1 LKETDFY
8 FQGKKTMGIE
18 ALARM
23 DFSQILSENY
33 KNLTKSEKQIADY
46 LRNHQDE
53 AAFLSAGEL
62 ADRLELSEAT
72 LVRFA
77 RSLGFDSY
85 PAMRELLQENF
96 RNRVTH
102 SARLRSRLDDLR
114 EAGDIFERL
123 VVSEIDYMSQSLE
136 SVNREA
142 LHQAVS
148 LMEQRK
154 RIYIFGLGPSIS
166 LVELM
171 RIRLERFGHQ
181 VVTLTTTG
189 REFLEP
195 LLSMTENDLLF
206 VICFFNVTPA
216 LELVLDYARDTNCP
230 VIMLT
235 DTLSSMISGRAT
247 VVLSAKRGPVSGFH
261 SLVVPMTII
270 NSLLLAMGGEESG
283 VMENLDKLDQ
293 LRARYKKYS
302 NSST

>member
-1 LKETDFY
+1 MDAKTLAPVDF
-8 FQGKKTMGIE
+8 G
-18 ALARM
+18 
-23 DFSQILSENY
+23 QILSENY

-46 LRNHQDE
+46 LRNNQEE

-62 ADRLELSEAT
+62 ADRLDLSEAT

-77 RSLGFDSY
+77 RSLGFESY
-85 PAMRELLQENF
+85 PAMREVLQENF
-96 RNRVTH
+96 RRRVTH
-102 SARLRSRLDDLR
+102 STRLRSRLDDLR
-114 EAGDIFERL
+114 EVGDIFERL
-123 VVSEIDYMSQSLE
+123 VVSEMDYMTQSLE

-142 LHQAVS
+142 FHQAVG
-148 LMEQRK
+148 LMEGRK
-154 RIYIFGLGPSIS
+154 RIYIFGLGPSVS

-195 LLSMTENDLLF
+195 LLSMTEHDLLF

-216 LELVLDYARDTNCP
+216 LELVLDYARDANCP

-235 DTLSSMISGRAT
+235 DTLASIIGDKAT

-293 LRARYKKYS
+293 LRERYKKYS
-302 NSST
+302 ISSI

>member
-1 LKETDFY
+1 MDVET
-8 FQGKKTMGIE
+8 
-18 ALARM
+18 LARM

-46 LRNHQDE
+46 LRKNQDE
-53 AAFLSAGEL
+53 SAFLSAGEL
-62 ADRLELSEAT
+62 AARLDLSEAT

-85 PAMRELLQENF
+85 PAMREVLQENF
-96 RNRVTH
+96 RRRVTH

-123 VVSEIDYMSQSLE
+123 VVSEMDYMTQSLE
-136 SVNREA
+136 SVSREA

-148 LMEQRK
+148 LMEDRR
-154 RIYIFGLGPSIS
+154 RIYIFGLGPSVS

-195 LLSMTENDLLF
+195 LLSMTEQDLLF
-206 VICFFNVTPA
+206 VICFFDVSPA
-216 LELVLDYARDTNCP
+216 LELSLDYARDINCP

-235 DTLSSMISGRAT
+235 DTLGSIIGDKAT
-247 VVLSAKRGPVSGFH
+247 VVLSARRGPVSGFH

>member
-1 LKETDFY
+1 METKLQTPVDF
-8 FQGKKTMGIE
+8 G
-18 ALARM
+18 
-23 DFSQILSENY
+23 QIISETY

-46 LRNHQDE
+46 LRKNQE
-53 AAFLSAGEL
+53 ESAFLSAGEL
-62 ADRLELSEAT
+62 ASRLDVCEAT

-85 PAMRELLQENF
+85 PAMREMLQENF
-96 RNRVTH
+96 RRRVTH
-102 SARLRSRLDDLR
+102 SVRLRSRLDDLR

-123 VVSEIDYMSQSLE
+123 VVSEMDYMTQSLE

-142 LHQAVS
+142 LHQAVD
-148 LMEQRK
+148 LMKSRK
-154 RIYIFGLGPSIS
+154 RIYIWGLGPSIS

-181 VVTLTTTG
+181 VIPLTTTG

-195 LLSMTENDLLF
+195 LVSMTENDLLF
-206 VICFFNVTPA
+206 MICFFDVTPA
-216 LELVLDYARDTNCP
+216 LELLLDYARDTKCP

-235 DTLSSMISGRAT
+235 DTLGSIIGDKAS

-283 VMENLDKLDQ
+283 VMENLDNLDQ
-293 LRARYKKYS
+293 LRERFKKYS
-302 NSST
+302 NRST

>member
-1 LKETDFY
+1 MEA
-8 FQGKKTMGIE
+8 E
-18 ALARM
+18 ALTRA
-23 DFSQILSENY
+23 DFGQILSLNY

-46 LRNHQDE
+46 LRKNQDE
-53 AAFLSAGEL
+53 SAFLSAAEL
-62 ADRLELSEAT
+62 ANRLDLSEAT

-85 PAMRELLQENF
+85 PAMREVLQENF
-96 RNRVTH
+96 RRRVTH

-123 VVSEIDYMSQSLE
+123 VVSEMDYMAQSLE
-136 SVNREA
+136 SVDREA
-142 LHQAVS
+142 FHQAVH
-148 LMEQRK
+148 LMEGRK
-154 RIYIFGLGPSIS
+154 RIYIFGLGPSMS

-195 LLSMTENDLLF
+195 LLSMTEHDLLF
-206 VICFFNVTPA
+206 VICFFDVTPA
-216 LELVLDYARDTNCP
+216 LELTLDYARDMRCP

-235 DTLSSMISGRAT
+235 DTLGSMIGEKAT
-247 VVLSAKRGPVSGFH
+247 VVVSAKRGPVSGFH

-270 NSLLLAMGGEESG
+270 NALLLAMGGEENG
-283 VMENLDKLDQ
+283 VMEKLDKLDQ
-293 LRARYKKYS
+293 LRERFKKY
-302 NSST
+302 NNPST

>member
-1 LKETDFY
+1 MDVES
-8 FQGKKTMGIE
+8 
-18 ALARM
+18 LARM

-46 LRNHQDE
+46 LRKNQDE
-53 AAFLSAGEL
+53 SAFLSAGEL
-62 ADRLELSEAT
+62 AARLDLSEAT

-85 PAMRELLQENF
+85 PAMREVLQENF
-96 RNRVTH
+96 RRRVTH

-123 VVSEIDYMSQSLE
+123 VVSEMDYMTQSLE
-136 SVNREA
+136 SVSREA

-148 LMEQRK
+148 LMEDRR
-154 RIYIFGLGPSIS
+154 RIYIFGLGPSVS

-195 LLSMTENDLLF
+195 LLSMTEQDLLF
-206 VICFFNVTPA
+206 VICFFDVSPA
-216 LELVLDYARDTNCP
+216 LELSLDYARDINCP

-235 DTLSSMISGRAT
+235 DTLGSIIGDKAT
-247 VVLSAKRGPVSGFH
+247 VVLSARRGPVSGFH

>member
-1 LKETDFY
+1 METGTFSRADF
-8 FQGKKTMGIE
+8 G
-18 ALARM
+18 
-23 DFSQILSENY
+23 QILSENY

-46 LRNHQDE
+46 LRKNQE
-53 AAFLSAGEL
+53 ESAFLSAGEL
-62 ADRLELSEAT
+62 ANRLGLSEAT

-77 RSLGFDSY
+77 RSLGFESY
-85 PAMRELLQENF
+85 PAMREVLQENF
-96 RNRVTH
+96 RLRVTH

-123 VVSEIDYMSQSLE
+123 VVSEIDYMTQSLE
-136 SVNREA
+136 SVDREA
-142 LHQAVS
+142 LHRAVR
-148 LMEQRK
+148 LMEERK
-154 RIYIFGLGPSIS
+154 RIYIFGLGPSVS

-206 VICFFNVTPA
+206 SICFFDVTPA
-216 LELVLDYARDTNCP
+216 LELTLDYARDVHCP

-235 DTLSSMISGRAT
+235 DTLGSIIGDKAS
-247 VVLSAKRGPVSGFH
+247 VVLSARRGPVSGFH

-270 NSLLLAMGGEESG
+270 NSLLLAVGGEESG
-283 VMENLDKLDQ
+283 VMEKLDKLDQ

-302 NSST
+302 NSSI

>member
-1 LKETDFY
+1 MNTEM
-8 FQGKKTMGIE
+8 QTMI
-18 ALARM
+18 
-23 DFSQILSENY
+23 DFSQIISENY
-33 KNLTKSEKQIADY
+33 KNLTKSERQIADY
-46 LRNHQDE
+46 LRNNQE
-53 AAFLSAGEL
+53 ESAFLSAGEL
-62 ADRLELSEAT
+62 ASRLDLSEAT

-85 PAMRELLQENF
+85 PAMREVLQENF
-96 RNRVTH
+96 RRRVTH
-102 SARLRSRLDDLR
+102 SARLRSRLDELR

-123 VVSEIDYMSQSLE
+123 VVSEMDYMTQSLE

-142 LHQAVS
+142 LHQAVE
-148 LMEQRK
+148 LMEKRK
-154 RIYIFGLGPSIS
+154 RIYIFGVGPSVS

-181 VVTLTTTG
+181 VVSLTTAG

-195 LLSMTENDLLF
+195 LVSMTEQDLLF
-206 VICFFNVTPA
+206 VICFFDVSPS
-216 LELVLDYARDTNCP
+216 LQLLLDYASDMHCP

-235 DTLSSMISGRAT
+235 DTLGSMIGDKAT

-270 NSLLLAMGGEESG
+270 NSLLLAIGGEEGG

-293 LRARYKKYS
+293 LRERFKKYS
-302 NSST
+302 KSLT